1 MISLVQMEY
10 IIAVDTYKHFAKAAE
25 KCLVTQPTLSMQIKK
40 MEESLNVVVF
50 DRSHQPVKTTTIG
63 KLIVEQARKIVRE
76 SKQIEEIVV
85 NFHKQIKGSL
95 RVGVIPTISPYL
107 VPLFVGDLV
116 RNNPDFKVSFSEK
129 LTQQIVLDI
138 KNNLLDVGIVATP
151 LEEELTEDPLY
162 YEELFLYTHPKNPLV
177 NRKIIH
183 PDKLDME
190 QMWML
195 SEGNCF
201 RDHVINLCDLKTDE
215 ENTNLT
221 FESSSLETLKKM
233 VDLEG
238 GFMILPELAVLD
250 LSSKHLNQIKSFVQP
265 KPLREVSLI
274 YPKNMADTSLI
285 QLLKTYILK
294 NIPEEMKNK
303 KRGGLV
309 EWK

>member
-10 IIAVDTYKHFAKAAE
+10 IVAVDTYKHFAKAAE

-40 MEESLNVVVF
+40 LEEELNVIVF
-50 DRSHQPVKTTTIG
+50 DRSQQPVKTTAIG
-63 KLIVEQARKIVRE
+63 KLIVEQARKIIRE
-76 SKQIEEIVV
+76 SRKMDEIVS
-85 NFHKQIKGSL
+85 NFQKQIKGSL

-107 VPLFVGDLV
+107 VPLFVGDLTK
-116 RNNPDFKVSFSEK
+116 NNPDFKISFSERQ
-129 LTQQIVLDI
+129 THQIVLDI
-138 KNNLLDVGIVATP
+138 KDNILDVGIVATP
-151 LEEELTEDPLY
+151 LEEDLTEDPLY
-162 YEELFLYTHPKNPLV
+162 YEELFLYTNAQNPLI

-201 RDHVINLCDLKTDE
+201 RDHVINLCNSKAG
-215 ENTNLT
+215 ENSQHLS
-221 FESSSLETLKKM
+221 FESSSLETLRKL

-250 LSSKHLNQIKSFVQP
+250 LPSKHLNQIKGFVQP
-265 KPLREVSLI
+265 KPLREVSLV
-274 YPKNMADTSLI
+274 YPQNLADLSLI
-285 QLLKTYILK
+285 NLLKSFIQK
-294 NIPEEMKNK
+294 NIPEEMRNK
-303 KRGGLV
+303 KRGNMV